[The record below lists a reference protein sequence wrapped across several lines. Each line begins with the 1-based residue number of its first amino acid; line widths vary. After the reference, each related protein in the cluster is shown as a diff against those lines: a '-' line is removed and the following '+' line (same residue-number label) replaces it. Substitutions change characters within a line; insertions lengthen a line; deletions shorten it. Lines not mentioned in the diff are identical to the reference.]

1 MCHGVTSTSQDTCT
15 LAAKVVGN
23 PGIQCLSVLSAE
35 HVFNFVGNQLYVM
48 FSSEAFFFKTL
59 DSTCKTT

>member
-48 FSSEAFFFKTL
+48 FSSEAFFF
-59 DSTCKTT
+59 